1 NRTGLGG
8 ANGLDVTLRVEKN
21 PSDNQGHTQ
30 GYGFSIPA
38 LESGGYKGQGEK
50 W

>member
-1 NRTGLGG
+1 
-8 ANGLDVTLRVEKN
+8 VEKN
-21 PSDNQGHTQ
+21 PSDREGRTE

-38 LESGGYKGQGEK
+38 LDVSAYKGQGES